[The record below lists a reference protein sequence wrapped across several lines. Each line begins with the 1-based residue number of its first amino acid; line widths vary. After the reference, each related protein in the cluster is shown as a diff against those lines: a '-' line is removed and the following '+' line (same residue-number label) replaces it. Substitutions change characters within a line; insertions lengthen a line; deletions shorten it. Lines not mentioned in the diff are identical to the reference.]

1 MIFTYYPSYLFTW
14 LSAGAE
20 MSWRPWT
27 QGAKRVR
34 YIKGVKRKLPEPI
47 KKWTIVRGDTVSVD
61 FYINHTIES
70 Q

>member
-1 MIFTYYPSYLFTW
+1 
-14 LSAGAE
+14 